1 MLIVP
6 LYSLSAHGF
15 ESPLRPL
22 PSQPKVLNSE
32 NFCELEISHIIYP

>member
-22 PSQPKVLNSE
+22 PSKPKLLN
-32 NFCELEISHIIYP
+32 FEIFVN